1 MKKIPIIIRLLS
13 FSLVA
18 AFISGVAYLN
28 FTLPDKFYIESGSEE
43 LNVKH
48 VFELCGE
55 VRKKSGDPDS
65 ADLKIMGWL
74 PIKTVDVESIERV
87 SLIPC
92 GTPFGIKM
100 LTDGVII
107 TDFGDVKTAE
117 GFIHSSPAET
127 SGLRIGD
134 VITKINGKTVSSASE
149 LSEIISDNNNDKIEI
164 EYVRDEKTNNIF
176 VNGVKDKNNKTTLGL
191 WVRDS
196 AAGIGTMTFYDN
208 NTHFFGGLGHG
219 ICDADSGKL
228 LPLQSG
234 EIVPATIN
242 SVIKGEKNTPGELC
256 GTLNQTLR
264 TGKIR
269 NNTTS
274 GIFGIADHTADNL
287 TAVPIALKQ
296 EIKCGDA
303 YILST
308 INGQTPQ
315 KFSINISSV
324 NMNSTNNKNMIIEIT
339 DKELIEATGGI
350 VQGMSGSPII
360 QNGRLVGAV
369 THVFVSDP
377 TKGYG
382 IFIENMINNSGIY
395 Q

>member
-1 MKKIPIIIRLLS
+1 MKKLPIIIKLLS

-18 AFISGVAYLN
+18 AFISGAAYLN
-28 FTLPDKFYIESGSEE
+28 FTLPDKFYIENGSEE

-55 VRKKSGDPDS
+55 IRKESGNPDS

-117 GFIHSSPAET
+117 GVMHSSPAET

-134 VITKINGKTVSSASE
+134 VITKINGKVIASALE
-149 LSEIISDNNNDKIEI
+149 LSKMISDNDSDKIEI
-164 EYVRDEKTNNIF
+164 EYIRDEKTNNII

-208 NTHFFGGLGHG
+208 SMHFFGGLGHG

-256 GTLNQTLR
+256 GTLNPTLR

-274 GIFGIADHTADNL
+274 GIFGIADYTADNL

-308 INGQTPQ
+308 INGQTPE
-315 KFSINISSV
+315 KFSIKISSV